1 MKKNIIALSATVA
14 LFAAAFSCERLL
26 PESLWYISLALY
38 LAAFIVCG
46 LPILIKAV
54 RGVIR
59 GNVFSEDTLMITAA
73 IGAFCV
79 GQYPEAVFV
88 VFFSRLGSMFEEY
101 AAGRSRDSISSVM
114 NIVPEYATLITDGTT
129 ERVDPEDVEP
139 GSLISVA
146 PGERVP
152 IDGIVVRGSS
162 FVDTAALTGESV
174 PREVNEGDGILSGC
188 INQNSALTIR
198 TTKAFEDSTVSQILE
213 LVESSAA
220 KKSRSERFITK
231 FAKYYTPIVMALAAA
246 VAVIPPL
253 IMGPTKQLFGDY
265 IYRALS
271 FLVVSCPCALVISVP
286 LSFFGG
292 IGGAAKRG
300 ILIKGGVYLE
310 ALNRA
315 KTVVFDK
322 TGTLTKGVFRVHTV
336 DPAPG
341 FGADDVLK
349 LAALAENSSTHPIAQ
364 SIRSAYEGEINGPL
378 IGSQEEIPGKGVKTQ
393 VGGKTVLAGNAGLME
408 AEGISFEPADGGT
421 VVYVAEDGVFAGSIV
436 ISDEVKEGSAELISR
451 LKAAGVAGTAMLTG
465 DSAPAADRVAQ
476 EIGIDTVCSGLL
488 PDGKVKKMQEFID
501 AARAD
506 GSAVCYVGDGIN
518 DAPVLALSDV
528 GIAMGAMG
536 SDAAVEAA
544 DIVIMNDDPGKI
556 VDAKKIAR
564 KTMSIARENIIFSIA
579 AKMTILILCAVGIA
593 GMKWAVFGDTGVMVL
608 CVLNAFRA
616 LREK

>member
-1 MKKNIIALSATVA
+1 MKKNIIALSATAA
-14 LFAAAFSCERLL
+14 LFAAAFACGRLL
-26 PESLWYISLALY
+26 PESLWYISLILY
-38 LAAFIVCG
+38 LAAFTVCG

-54 RGVIR
+54 RGIMR

-79 GQYPEAVFV
+79 EQYPEAVFV

-101 AAGRSRDSISSVM
+101 AAGRSRDSISAVM
-114 NIVPEYATLITDGTT
+114 NIVPEYATLINGDAA

-174 PREVNEGDGILSGC
+174 PRAVNEGDDILSGC
-188 INQNSALTIR
+188 INRNAALIIR

-231 FAKYYTPIVMALAAA
+231 FAKYYTPIVMALALIVA
-246 VAVIPPL
+246 VAPPL
-253 IMGPTKQLFGDY
+253 IIGPSKQLFGDY

-310 ALNRA
+310 ALDKA

-336 DPAPG
+336 NPAPG
-341 FGADDVLK
+341 FDADEVLK
-349 LAALAENSSTHPIAQ
+349 LAAFAENSSSHPIAQ
-364 SIRSAYEGEINGPL
+364 SIRSAYEGEINVSF
-378 IGSQEEIPGKGVKTQ
+378 IGRQEEIAGKGVITEI
-393 VGGKTVLAGNAGLME
+393 GGKTVLAGNAGLMT
-408 AEGISFEPADGGT
+408 AEGIPFEPAEGGT
-421 VVYVAEDGVFAGSIV
+421 VVYVAEDGRFAGSIV

-451 LKAAGVAGTAMLTG
+451 LKDAGVEKAAMLTG
-465 DSAPAADRVAQ
+465 DSAPAAGRVAR
-476 EIGIDTVCSGLL
+476 ELGIDTVCAELL
-488 PDGKVKKMQEFID
+488 PDGKVKKMQEFLD
-501 AARAD
+501 AAKAD
-506 GSAVCYVGDGIN
+506 GSTVCYVGDGIN

-556 VDAKKIAR
+556 ADAKKIAR

-579 AKMTILILCAVGIA
+579 AKMIILILCAAGLA

-616 LREK
+616 LRER